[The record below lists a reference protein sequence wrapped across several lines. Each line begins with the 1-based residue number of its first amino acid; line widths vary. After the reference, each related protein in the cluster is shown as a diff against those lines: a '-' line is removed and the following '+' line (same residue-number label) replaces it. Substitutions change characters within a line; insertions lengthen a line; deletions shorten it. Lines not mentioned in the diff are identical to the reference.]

1 METSNRGGKR
11 PGAGRKPIA
20 GIRPIQLTLDES
32 SIAKGKL
39 IGEGNLSAGVRKAI
53 KRFPAPR
60 PK

>member
-1 METSNRGGKR
+1 MTDSNRGGKR
-11 PGAGRKPIA
+11 TGAGRKPIE

-53 KRFPAPR
+53 KRYPAPR